1 MLSIAPRK
9 SLAFSFTI
17 LHFHYFNLGIKF
29 PCPFI
34 QQRRNQLLGS
44 CFDRSE
50 ENVGLVN
57 GDYEK
62 RTSISECFQ
71 VGLLLFLNRM
81 NRSLWEEAVMDGIL
95 EL

>member
-1 MLSIAPRK
+1 MLSIARRK
-9 SLAFSFTI
+9 SLAFFFT

-29 PCPFI
+29 SCPFI
-34 QQRRNQLLGS
+34 QQRNQLLGS

-62 RTSISECFQ
+62 RASISECFQ

-81 NRSLWEEAVMDGIL
+81 NRSLWEEAVMDGVL